1 MDSKGD
7 KPAARRKGLK
17 TTILRIGV
25 SVVFLFVLS
34 RFIPLADIWPRIKLV
49 SPSLWF
55 GVLAAFIAGHVLAAA
70 KWRWMIG
77 GGPTY
82 PTALKAHFA
91 GLAANLALPGVA
103 GGDIVRAGMV
113 MKGSNRKTALAVGS
127 LADRLIDTSALLLI
141 ATGGA
146 IWLGADAGVSS
157 AGLIA
162 AVIVVLT
169 LGVLGFVFL
178 NPVCTLARS
187 LAPAGKARS
196 LVDKIATAL
205 EEVAA
210 RPATLIGCAAL
221 SICIQTS
228 FAALNAMLAAG
239 IGAGTTLAMWMF
251 AWPLAKLVAT
261 LPISF
266 GGLGVR
272 EAGIAGLM
280 APLGVGGA
288 GVIAASLCWQTILWA
303 TGVLGA
309 LVQIFWR
316 RSEAAQTGILN
327 G

>member
-1 MDSKGD
+1 M
-7 KPAARRKGLK
+7 
-17 TTILRIGV
+17 IL
-25 SVVFLFVLS
+25 FLLL
-34 RFIPLADIWPRIKLV
+34 RFIPFAEIWPRIKLV
-49 SPSLWF
+49 SPALWF
-55 GVLAAFIAGHVLAAA
+55 GVLAAFLAGHALAAA

-77 GGPTY
+77 GGPSY
-82 PTALKAHFA
+82 LAALKAHFA

-113 MKGSNRKTALAVGS
+113 MKGSSRKTALAVGS

-146 IWLGADAGVSS
+146 IWLGADAGVNR
-157 AGLIA
+157 AALIA
-162 AVIVVLT
+162 AAVAVLA
-169 LGVLGFVFL
+169 LSVLGFMFL
-178 NPVCTLARS
+178 GPICALVRS
-187 LAPAGKARS
+187 LAPAGKARA

-210 RPATLIGCAAL
+210 RPVTLIGCAAL

-239 IGAGTTLAMWMF
+239 VDAGTTVAMWMF
-251 AWPLAKLVAT
+251 AWPLAKLLAT

-280 APLGVGGA
+280 APMGVGAA

-303 TGVLGA
+303 TGLLGA
-309 LVQIFWR
+309 LVQVFWR
-316 RSEAAQTGILN
+316 RGEAA
-327 G
+327 